1 MMESEITTITGCSPL
16 NLSHFT
22 CSERLSVFSF
32 VYKIDSQEEEE

>member
-1 MMESEITTITGCSPL
+1 MMEFEVKTITEYSPL

-32 VYKIDSQEEEE
+32 VYI